1 MKLYGE
7 KYKIGE
13 RREKIKNNMRLFAL
27 ILEGITKMKEQDKKP
42 KRNLHTIVVD
52 ALGNYSYPIFM
63 TKIFKKDV
71 ADKVC
76 KDFCEEYYPSEPT
89 TADEFNK
96 EYLNKKIK
104 GSRDGYWELK
114 Q

>member
-1 MKLYGE
+1 
-7 KYKIGE
+7 
-13 RREKIKNNMRLFAL
+13 
-27 ILEGITKMKEQDKKP
+27 
-42 KRNLHTIVVD
+42 
-52 ALGNYSYPIFM
+52 M

-76 KDFCEEYYPSEPT
+76 KDFCEEYYPSETT

-104 GSRDGYWELK
+104 GSRDGYWESK
-114 Q
+114 K

>member
-7 KYKIGE
+7 KLKIEE
-13 RREKIKNNMRLFAL
+13 RKRR
-27 ILEGITKMKEQDKKP
+27 MKEKNEKP
-42 KRNLHTIVVD
+42 KRNLHTIVID
-52 ALGNYSYPIFM
+52 ALGNYSYPLFM

-89 TADEFNK
+89 TADEFDE
-96 EYLNKKIK
+96 EYLQNAADDMQEQTDIHYSRKEVK
-104 GSRDGYWELK
+104 GSRDGHWESK